1 MKKWRMMSIVL
12 AAIMMMESG
21 TVYANASTL
30 SENTF
35 SIEKNENAQSEE
47 IENNLEKDLEDEL
60 QNQSEAEEK
69 ETEDIVC
76 AQSALQEILSQK
88 PIYALIY
95 NADYYDLYDAPG
107 RQGSIAGTA
116 PSGTQVFIKDLAQ
129 GQDGD
134 IYYLVEC
141 GIAGKTVTGYVSN
154 GNLASEDVDFCSWK
168 EEYLTPVIG
177 TRLRTEA
184 SNIESIYANFPS
196 GYHEKLV
203 ALAKAHPNWTFVAHN
218 TGVDWY
224 EAATQERVGNRSL
237 VYKTVADSW
246 KSKDPGDYDYS
257 TGSYIPKSGPNWFR
271 ASQEAVDYCLNP
283 LNYLDETHIF
293 AFEQLTYNANVHNA
307 DGVNAIIRNS
317 WMYNTALEDGSSGY
331 YCDVF
336 VLVGSLTGVSPYHL
350 ASRVLQE
357 QGTSGNAALISGY
370 GGVYNYFNVQ
380 ASGATSEEILASGT
394 AYAQSQG
401 WTSRYASIYGGA
413 ARLGE
418 NYITKGQDTLYLQ
431 KFDVDNSYY
440 GMYTHQYMQNIQ
452 APTTESASVYRAY
465 ANAGA
470 LNNNFVF
477 KIPVYNNMP
486 GNGDYQSKPTENP
499 TSEAFIRQ
507 IYSVILERE
516 PDEEGLKYWV
526 NQLKLGESAADI
538 VGEFFNSQEMKNKN
552 LNDREYLG
560 YAYRAILGRE
570 PDDAGLQYWLSELQQ
585 GATRRWLLSEF
596 VVSTEFTRLCG
607 NYGIVRGNITGLE
620 HADKS
625 AGITKFVTF
634 IYRNVLK
641 RDPDSGGLNYWAGEM
656 LENGMTASR
665 LVEEFAKSQEFASA
679 NISNEEYVERLYET
693 VLGRKSDESGK
704 QYWVSLMNTGYSR
717 HDILREFTRSA
728 EFASICASYGVAVGE
743 I

>member
-1 MKKWRMMSIVL
+1 MKKMRMMALVL
-12 AAIMMMESG
+12 AVVMAFGSDSLYVNGE
-21 TVYANASTL
+21 TL
-30 SENTF
+30 SDN
-35 SIEKNENAQSEE
+35 SVHEE
-47 IENNLEKDLEDEL
+47 MIQEDSKEEDEK
-60 QNQSEAEEK
+60 SG
-69 ETEDIVC
+69 EDVEDDTSIIQ

-95 NADYYDLYDAPG
+95 NADYYNLYDNPG
-107 RQGSIAGTA
+107 RQGNITGSA
-116 PSGTQVFIKDLAQ
+116 PSGTQVFVKDMAQ

-141 GIAGKTVTGYVSN
+141 GIAGKTVTGYVQN

-168 EEYLTPVIG
+168 ERYLTPLIG
-177 TRLRTEA
+177 ARLQTEA

-203 ALAKAHPNWTFVAHN
+203 ALAAAHPNWTFVAHN

-224 EAATQERVGNRSL
+224 EAVTQERVGNRSL
-237 VYKTVADSW
+237 VYKTVIDSW

-257 TGSYIPKSGPNWFR
+257 TGTYIPKSGPNWFR
-271 ASQEAVDYCLNP
+271 ASQEAVDFCMNP
-283 LNYLDETHIF
+283 INYLDETHIF

-357 QGTSGNAALISGY
+357 QGTRGDAALISGY

-380 ASGATSEEILASGT
+380 ASGATSAEILANGT

-465 ANAGA
+465 SNAGA
-470 LNNNFVF
+470 LSNNFVF

-486 GNGDYQSKPTENP
+486 GNGEYQSKPTENP

-526 NQLKLGESAADI
+526 NQLRQGETAADI

-552 LNDREYLG
+552 LNDKEFLK

-570 PDDAGLQYWLSELQQ
+570 PDDTGLKYWLSELQQ

-596 VVSTEFTRLCG
+596 VVSTEFTQLCG

-625 AGITKFVTF
+625 AGVAKFVTF

-641 RDPDSGGLNYWAGEM
+641 RDPDLEGLNYWAGEM
-656 LENGMTASR
+656 VENGMTASR
-665 LVEEFAKSQEFASA
+665 LVEEFAKSPEFASA
-679 NISNEEYVERLYET
+679 NLSNEEYVERLYET
-693 VLGRKSDESGK
+693 VLGRKSDENGK
-704 QYWVSLMNTGYSR
+704 KYWVSLMNNGYSR
-717 HDILREFTRSA
+717 HDILREFTHSA
-728 EFASICASYGVAVGE
+728 EFAAICASYGVSVGE

>member
-1 MKKWRMMSIVL
+1 M
-12 AAIMMMESG
+12 
-21 TVYANASTL
+21 
-30 SENTF
+30 
-35 SIEKNENAQSEE
+35 
-47 IENNLEKDLEDEL
+47 
-60 QNQSEAEEK
+60 
-69 ETEDIVC
+69 
-76 AQSALQEILSQK
+76 
-88 PIYALIY
+88 
-95 NADYYDLYDAPG
+95 
-107 RQGSIAGTA
+107 
-116 PSGTQVFIKDLAQ
+116 
-129 GQDGD
+129 
-134 IYYLVEC
+134 
-141 GIAGKTVTGYVSN
+141 
-154 GNLASEDVDFCSWK
+154 
-168 EEYLTPVIG
+168 
-177 TRLRTEA
+177 
-184 SNIESIYANFPS
+184 
-196 GYHEKLV
+196 
-203 ALAKAHPNWTFVAHN
+203 
-218 TGVDWY
+218 
-224 EAATQERVGNRSL
+224 
-237 VYKTVADSW
+237 
-246 KSKDPGDYDYS
+246 
-257 TGSYIPKSGPNWFR
+257 
-271 ASQEAVDYCLNP
+271 
-283 LNYLDETHIF
+283 
-293 AFEQLTYNANVHNA
+293 
-307 DGVNAIIRNS
+307 
-317 WMYNTALEDGSSGY
+317 
-331 YCDVF
+331 
-336 VLVGSLTGVSPYHL
+336 
-350 ASRVLQE
+350 
-357 QGTSGNAALISGY
+357 
-370 GGVYNYFNVQ
+370 
-380 ASGATSEEILASGT
+380 
-394 AYAQSQG
+394 
-401 WTSRYASIYGGA
+401 
-413 ARLGE
+413 
-418 NYITKGQDTLYLQ
+418 
-431 KFDVDNSYY
+431 
-440 GMYTHQYMQNIQ
+440 
-452 APTTESASVYRAY
+452 
-465 ANAGA
+465 
-470 LNNNFVF
+470 NNNFVF

-560 YAYRAILGRE
+560 YACRAILGRE

-625 AGITKFVTF
+625 AGVTKFVTF

-728 EFASICASYGVAVGE
+728 EFASICASYGVVVGE

>member
-1 MKKWRMMSIVL
+1 MKKMRMMSIVL

-107 RQGSIAGTA
+107 RQGGITGSA
-116 PSGTQVFIKDLAQ
+116 PGGTQVFIKDLAQ
-129 GQDGD
+129 GPDGD

-141 GIAGKTVTGYVSN
+141 GIAGKTVTGYVAN
-154 GNLASEDVDFCSWK
+154 GNLASEDIDFCSWQEK
-168 EEYLTPVIG
+168 YLTPVIG

-257 TGSYIPKSGPNWFR
+257 TGTYIPKSGPNWFR

-526 NQLKLGESAADI
+526 NQLKQGESAADI

-570 PDDAGLQYWLSELQQ
+570 PDDAGLQYWSSELQQ

-625 AGITKFVTF
+625 AGVTKFVTF

>member
-1 MKKWRMMSIVL
+1 
-12 AAIMMMESG
+12 
-21 TVYANASTL
+21 
-30 SENTF
+30 
-35 SIEKNENAQSEE
+35 
-47 IENNLEKDLEDEL
+47 
-60 QNQSEAEEK
+60 
-69 ETEDIVC
+69 
-76 AQSALQEILSQK
+76 
-88 PIYALIY
+88 
-95 NADYYDLYDAPG
+95 
-107 RQGSIAGTA
+107 
-116 PSGTQVFIKDLAQ
+116 
-129 GQDGD
+129 
-134 IYYLVEC
+134 
-141 GIAGKTVTGYVSN
+141 
-154 GNLASEDVDFCSWK
+154 
-168 EEYLTPVIG
+168 
-177 TRLRTEA
+177 
-184 SNIESIYANFPS
+184 
-196 GYHEKLV
+196 
-203 ALAKAHPNWTFVAHN
+203 
-218 TGVDWY
+218 
-224 EAATQERVGNRSL
+224 
-237 VYKTVADSW
+237 
-246 KSKDPGDYDYS
+246 
-257 TGSYIPKSGPNWFR
+257 
-271 ASQEAVDYCLNP
+271 
-283 LNYLDETHIF
+283 
-293 AFEQLTYNANVHNA
+293 
-307 DGVNAIIRNS
+307 
-317 WMYNTALEDGSSGY
+317 
-331 YCDVF
+331 
-336 VLVGSLTGVSPYHL
+336 
-350 ASRVLQE
+350 
-357 QGTSGNAALISGY
+357 
-370 GGVYNYFNVQ
+370 
-380 ASGATSEEILASGT
+380 
-394 AYAQSQG
+394 
-401 WTSRYASIYGGA
+401 
-413 ARLGE
+413 
-418 NYITKGQDTLYLQ
+418 
-431 KFDVDNSYY
+431 
-440 GMYTHQYMQNIQ
+440 MQNIQ

-526 NQLKLGESAADI
+526 NQLKQGESAADI

-570 PDDAGLQYWLSELQQ
+570 PDDAGLQYWSSELQQ

-656 LENGMTASR
+656 VENGMTASR

>member
-1 MKKWRMMSIVL
+1 MKKMRMMSIVL

-107 RQGSIAGTA
+107 RQGSITGSA
-116 PSGTQVFIKDLAQ
+116 PGGTQVFIKDLAQ
-129 GQDGD
+129 GPDGD

-141 GIAGKTVTGYVSN
+141 GIAGKTVTGYVAN
-154 GNLASEDVDFCSWK
+154 GNLASEDIDFCSWQEK
-168 EEYLTPVIG
+168 YLTPVIG

-257 TGSYIPKSGPNWFR
+257 TGTYIPKSGPNWFR

-526 NQLKLGESAADI
+526 NQLKQGESAADI

-570 PDDAGLQYWLSELQQ
+570 PDDAGLQYWSSELQQ

-625 AGITKFVTF
+625 AGVTKFVTF

>member
-1 MKKWRMMSIVL
+1 MKKMRMMSIVL
-12 AAIMMMESG
+12 AAIMMVESG
-21 TVYANASTL
+21 AVYANATTL
-30 SENTF
+30 SENSF
-35 SIEKNENAQSEE
+35 SIEKDVNAQSEE
-47 IENNLEKDLEDEL
+47 IENNSENKTEKFEDE
-60 QNQSEAEEK
+60 EK
-69 ETEDIVC
+69 GTESIEL
-76 AQSALQEILSQK
+76 AKSALQEILSQK
-88 PIYALIY
+88 SIYALIY
-95 NADYYDLYDAPG
+95 NADYYNLYDNPD
-107 RQGSIAGTA
+107 RQGDIIGSA
-116 PSGTQVFIKDLAQ
+116 PSGTQVFIKDVAQ
-129 GQDGD
+129 SQDGD

-141 GIAGKTVTGYVSN
+141 GIAGKTVTGYVQN
-154 GNLASEDVDFCSWK
+154 GNLASEDVDFCLWK
-168 EEYLTPVIG
+168 EEYLTPIIG
-177 TRLRTEA
+177 TRLRTET

-196 GYHEKLV
+196 GYHERLV
-203 ALAKAHPNWTFVAHN
+203 ALAATHPNWTFVAHN

-224 EAATQERVGNRSL
+224 EAVTQERVGNRSL
-237 VYKTVADSW
+237 VYKTVIDSW

-257 TGSYIPKSGPNWFR
+257 TGTYIPKSGPNWFR
-271 ASQEAVDYCLNP
+271 ASQEAVDFCMNP
-283 LNYLDETHIF
+283 INYLDETHIF

-357 QGTSGNAALISGY
+357 QGTRGDAALISGY

-380 ASGATSEEILASGT
+380 ASGATSAEILANGT

-465 ANAGA
+465 SNAGA
-470 LNNNFVF
+470 LSNNFVF

-486 GNGDYQSKPTENP
+486 GNGEYQSKPTENP

-526 NQLKLGESAADI
+526 NQLRQGETAADI

-552 LNDREYLG
+552 LNDKEFIK

-570 PDDAGLQYWLSELQQ
+570 PDDTGLQYWLSELQQ

-596 VVSTEFTRLCG
+596 VVSTEFTQLCG

-625 AGITKFVTF
+625 AGVAKFVTF

-641 RDPDSGGLNYWAGEM
+641 RDPDLEGLNYWAGEM
-656 LENGMTASR
+656 VENGMTASR
-665 LVEEFAKSQEFASA
+665 LVEEFAKSPEFASA
-679 NISNEEYVERLYET
+679 NLSNEEYVERLYET
-693 VLGRKSDESGK
+693 VLGRKSDEGGK
-704 QYWVSLMNTGYSR
+704 QYWVSLMNNGYSR
-717 HDILREFTRSA
+717 HDILREFTHSA
-728 EFASICASYGVAVGE
+728 EFAAICASYGVSVGE

>member
-1 MKKWRMMSIVL
+1 MKKMRMMSIVL

-107 RQGSIAGTA
+107 RQGSITGSA
-116 PSGTQVFIKDLAQ
+116 PGGTQVFIKDLAQ
-129 GQDGD
+129 GTDGD

-141 GIAGKTVTGYVSN
+141 GIAGKTVTGYVAN
-154 GNLASEDVDFCSWK
+154 GNLASEDIDFCSWQEK
-168 EEYLTPVIG
+168 YLTPVIG

-257 TGSYIPKSGPNWFR
+257 TGTYIPKSGPNWFR

-526 NQLKLGESAADI
+526 NQLKQGESAADI

-570 PDDAGLQYWLSELQQ
+570 PDDAGLQYWSSELQQ

-625 AGITKFVTF
+625 AGVTKFVTF

>member
-1 MKKWRMMSIVL
+1 MKKLRMMSIVL

-107 RQGSIAGTA
+107 RQGGITGSA
-116 PSGTQVFIKDLAQ
+116 PGGTQVFIKDLAQ
-129 GQDGD
+129 GPDGD

-141 GIAGKTVTGYVSN
+141 GIAGKTVTGYVAN
-154 GNLASEDVDFCSWK
+154 GNLASEDIDFCSWQEK
-168 EEYLTPVIG
+168 YLTPVIG

-246 KSKDPGDYDYS
+246 KSKDYGDYDYS
-257 TGSYIPKSGPNWFR
+257 TGTYIPKSGPNWFR

-625 AGITKFVTF
+625 AGVTKFVTF

-728 EFASICASYGVAVGE
+728 EFASICASYGVVVGE

>member
-1 MKKWRMMSIVL
+1 MKKMRMMSIVL

-107 RQGSIAGTA
+107 RQGGITGSA
-116 PSGTQVFIKDLAQ
+116 PGGTQVFIKDLAQ
-129 GQDGD
+129 GPDGD

-141 GIAGKTVTGYVSN
+141 GIAGKTVTGYVAN
-154 GNLASEDVDFCSWK
+154 GNLASEDIDFCSWQEK
-168 EEYLTPVIG
+168 YLTPIIG

-257 TGSYIPKSGPNWFR
+257 TGTYIPKSGPNWFR

-625 AGITKFVTF
+625 AGVTKFVTF

-665 LVEEFAKSQEFASA
+665 LVEEFAKSSEFASA

>member
-1 MKKWRMMSIVL
+1 MKKLRMMSIVL

-35 SIEKNENAQSEE
+35 SIEKNVNAQSEE

-107 RQGSIAGTA
+107 RQGSITGSA
-116 PSGTQVFIKDLAQ
+116 PGGTQVFIKDLAQ
-129 GQDGD
+129 GPDGD

-141 GIAGKTVTGYVSN
+141 GIAGKTVTGYVAN
-154 GNLASEDVDFCSWK
+154 GNLASEDIDFCSWQEK
-168 EEYLTPVIG
+168 YLTPVIG

-246 KSKDPGDYDYS
+246 KSKDYGDYDYS
-257 TGSYIPKSGPNWFR
+257 TGTYIPKSGPNWFR

-526 NQLKLGESAADI
+526 NQLKQGESAADI

-570 PDDAGLQYWLSELQQ
+570 PDDAGLQYWSSELQQ

>member
-1 MKKWRMMSIVL
+1 MKKMRMMALVL
-12 AAIMMMESG
+12 AVVMAFGSDSLYVNGE
-21 TVYANASTL
+21 TL
-30 SENTF
+30 SDN
-35 SIEKNENAQSEE
+35 SVHEE
-47 IENNLEKDLEDEL
+47 MIQEDSKEEDEK
-60 QNQSEAEEK
+60 SGGDV
-69 ETEDIVC
+69 EDDTAIIQ

-95 NADYYDLYDAPG
+95 NADYYNLYDNPG
-107 RQGSIAGTA
+107 RQGNITGSA
-116 PSGTQVFIKDLAQ
+116 PSGTQVFVKDMAQ

-141 GIAGKTVTGYVSN
+141 GIDGKTVTGYVQN

-168 EEYLTPVIG
+168 EEYLTPLIG
-177 TRLRTEA
+177 ARLQTEA

-203 ALAKAHPNWTFVAHN
+203 ALAAAHPNWTFVAHN

-224 EAATQERVGNRSL
+224 EAVTQERVGNRSL
-237 VYKTVADSW
+237 VYKTVIDSW
-246 KSKDPGDYDYS
+246 KSKDSGDYDYT
-257 TGSYIPKSGPNWFR
+257 TGTYIPKSGPNWFR
-271 ASQEAVDYCLNP
+271 ASQEAVDFCMNP
-283 LNYLDETHIF
+283 INYLDETHIF
-293 AFEQLTYNANVHNA
+293 AFEQLTYNANVHNS

-357 QGTSGNAALISGY
+357 QGTKGDAALISGY

-380 ASGATSEEILASGT
+380 ASGATSAEILANGT

-401 WTSRYASIYGGA
+401 WTTRYASIYGGA

-465 ANAGA
+465 SNAGA

-486 GNGDYQSKPTENP
+486 GNGDYQSPNTEYP

-507 IYSVILERE
+507 VYSVVLERE
-516 PDEEGLKYWV
+516 PDEEGLRYWM
-526 NQLKLGESAADI
+526 NQLRIGETAADI

-552 LNDREYLG
+552 LNDKEFLT

-570 PDDAGLQYWLSELQQ
+570 ADDAGLQYWLSELQQ

-596 VVSTEFTRLCG
+596 VVSTEFTQLCG

-625 AGITKFVTF
+625 AGATKFVTF

-641 RDPDSGGLNYWAGEM
+641 RDPDLEGLNYWTGEM
-656 LENGMTASR
+656 IENGMTASR
-665 LVEEFAKSQEFASA
+665 LVEQFAKSPEFASA
-679 NISNEEYVERLYET
+679 NLSNEEYVERLYET
-693 VLGRKSDESGK
+693 VLGRKSDEGGK
-704 QYWVSLMNTGYSR
+704 QYWVSLMNNGYSR

-728 EFASICASYGVAVGE
+728 EFAAICASYGVEVGE

>member
-1 MKKWRMMSIVL
+1 MKKMRMMSIVL

-21 TVYANASTL
+21 TVYANATTL
-30 SENTF
+30 SENSF
-35 SIEKNENAQSEE
+35 SIEKDVNAQSEE
-47 IENNLEKDLEDEL
+47 IENNSENKTEKFEDE
-60 QNQSEAEEK
+60 EK
-69 ETEDIVC
+69 RTESIEL
-76 AQSALQEILSQK
+76 AKSALQEILSQK
-88 PIYALIY
+88 SIYALIY
-95 NADYYDLYDAPG
+95 NADYYNLYDNPD
-107 RQGSIAGTA
+107 RQGDIIGSA
-116 PSGTQVFIKDLAQ
+116 PSGTQVFIKDVAQ
-129 GQDGD
+129 SQDGD

-141 GIAGKTVTGYVSN
+141 GIAGKTVTGYAQN
-154 GNLASEDVDFCSWK
+154 GNLASEDVDFCLWK
-168 EEYLTPVIG
+168 EEYLTPIIG
-177 TRLRTEA
+177 TRLRTET

-196 GYHEKLV
+196 GYHERLI
-203 ALAKAHPNWTFVAHN
+203 ALAAAHPNWTFVAHN

-224 EAATQERVGNRSL
+224 EAVTQERVGNRSL
-237 VYKTVADSW
+237 VYKTVIDSW

-257 TGSYIPKSGPNWFR
+257 TGTYIPKSGPNWFR
-271 ASQEAVDYCLNP
+271 ASQEAVDFCMNP
-283 LNYLDETHIF
+283 INYLDETHIF

-357 QGTSGNAALISGY
+357 QGTRGDAALISGY

-380 ASGATSEEILASGT
+380 ASGATSAEILANGT

-465 ANAGA
+465 SNAGA
-470 LNNNFVF
+470 LSNNFVF

-486 GNGDYQSKPTENP
+486 GNGEYQSKPTENP
-499 TSEAFIRQ
+499 TSDAFIRQ

-526 NQLKLGESAADI
+526 NQLRQGETAADI

-552 LNDREYLG
+552 LNDKEFIK

-570 PDDAGLQYWLSELQQ
+570 PDDTGLQYWLSELQQ

-596 VVSTEFTRLCG
+596 VVSTEFTQLCG

-625 AGITKFVTF
+625 AGVAKFVTF

-641 RDPDSGGLNYWAGEM
+641 RDPDLEGLNYWAGEM
-656 LENGMTASR
+656 VDNGMTASR
-665 LVEEFAKSQEFASA
+665 LVEEFAKSPEFASA
-679 NISNEEYVERLYET
+679 NLSNEEYVERLYET
-693 VLGRKSDESGK
+693 VLGRKSDEGGK
-704 QYWVSLMNTGYSR
+704 QYWVSLMNNGYSR
-717 HDILREFTRSA
+717 HDILREFTHSA
-728 EFASICASYGVAVGE
+728 EFAAICASYGVSVGE